1 MKLAYVDTSCIIS
14 IVFDEPGSRRLARM
28 LESRDRL
35 FASNLL
41 EAELRSALTRE
52 GVEAQGEGIL
62 SWISWIFPNRPLTK
76 EFDRIASFGYLRG
89 ADLWHL
95 ATALFLS
102 PNTDDLAFL
111 TLDKRQAEI
120 AARLGFPGLGK

>member
-14 IVFDEPGSRRLARM
+14 IVFDEPGSSRLAKV

-52 GVEAQGEGIL
+52 RVEDRGEEVL
-62 SWISWIFPNRPLTK
+62 SWISWVYPNRNSVT
-76 EFDRIASFGYLRG
+76 RNSVTG
-89 ADLWHL
+89 
-95 ATALFLS
+95 TLF
-102 PNTDDLAFL
+102 
-111 TLDKRQAEI
+111 QV
-120 AARLGFPGLGK
+120 

>member
-14 IVFDEPGSRRLARM
+14 IVFDEPGSRRLARF

-52 GVEAQGEGIL
+52 GVEARGDEVL
-62 SWISWIFPNRPLTK
+62 SWISWVYPNRPLTR
-76 EFDRIASFGYLRG
+76 EFDRITFFGYLRG
-89 ADLWHL
+89 ADLWHI

-102 PNTDDLAFL
+102 PNTNELAFL

-120 AARLGFPGLGK
+120 VDKLGFPGLGK

>member
-14 IVFDEPGSRRLARM
+14 IVFDEPGSRRLAKV

-52 GVEAQGEGIL
+52 RVEDPGQEVL
-62 SWISWIFPNRPLTK
+62 SWISWVYPNRPLTR
-76 EFDRIASFGYLRG
+76 EFDRITSLGYLRG
-89 ADLWHL
+89 ADLWHM
-95 ATALFLS
+95 ANALFLS
-102 PNTDDLAFL
+102 PNTDELLFL

-120 AARLGFPGLGK
+120 AAKLGFPGLGK